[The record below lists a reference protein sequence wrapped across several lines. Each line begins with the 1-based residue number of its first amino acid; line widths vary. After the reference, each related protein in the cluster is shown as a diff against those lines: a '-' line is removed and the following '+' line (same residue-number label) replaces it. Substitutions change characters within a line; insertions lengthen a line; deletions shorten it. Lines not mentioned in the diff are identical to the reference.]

1 MRQRNRERGP
11 VSKVEFPLAVRA
23 VAIDLDGTMLDTVED
38 LCNAVNHTL
47 SELRLPQL
55 DLELVRTFVG
65 KGLANLVERSLR
77 AALGREPDEALLSSA
92 LPVYEA
98 NYERVN
104 GDTTTIYPGVR
115 EGLDALV
122 GADFPL
128 ACITNKS
135 TRFTGPLLERIGF
148 AHYFPVVVCGDTLPK
163 KKPDPMPLTHA
174 AQCFAVQPAEML
186 MIGDSIN
193 DAQAARAAGC
203 PVFCVTYGY
212 NEGHDVRTL
221 DVDAIVPSLTE
232 AAALIRKHPA

>member
-1 MRQRNRERGP
+1 M
-11 VSKVEFPLAVRA
+11 SAVEFPLAVRA

-38 LCNAVNHTL
+38 LCMAVNATL
-47 SELRLPQL
+47 AELRLPKL

-77 AALGREPDEALLSSA
+77 AALQREPEPELLA
-92 LPVYEA
+92 RAMPLYEA

-115 EGLDALV
+115 EGLDAFARAGL
-122 GADFPL
+122 PL
-128 ACITNKS
+128 ACITNKAS
-135 TRFTGPLLERIGF
+135 RFTGPLLECIGF
-148 AHYFPVVVCGDTLPK
+148 ARYFSVVVCGDTLPQ
-163 KKPDPMPLTHA
+163 KKPDPAPLVYA
-174 AQCFAVQPAEML
+174 ARALQVQPAEML

-212 NEGHDVRTL
+212 NEGHDVRSL

-232 AAALIRKHPA
+232 AAALVRKAQS